1 MVGVTYSARARDGA
15 PRGEPMSEKRKVTV
29 DGEEFEVDIERDGE
43 TWKVRVGGREFSI
56 QVDSRVPGEI
66 TRRSTGRGKRRNRS
80 GTISSS
86 IPGKVVS
93 LHTAVGDR
101 VEEGEVLLILEAM
114 KMQNEI
120 QAPIPGTVSEVNC
133 ESGDSVESNVPLV
146 IIEPFD
152 ESV

>member
-1 MVGVTYSARARDGA
+1 
-15 PRGEPMSEKRKVTV
+15 MSEKRKVTV

>member
-1 MVGVTYSARARDGA
+1 
-15 PRGEPMSEKRKVTV
+15 MSEKRKVTV
-29 DGEEFEVDIERDGE
+29 DGEEFEVDVERDGE

-56 QVDSRVPGEI
+56 QVDGGMPNEV
-66 TRRSTGRGKRRNRS
+66 TRRSTGRGKKRNRS

-93 LHTAVGDR
+93 LHAAVGDR
-101 VEEGEVLLILEAM
+101 VKEGDVLLILEAM

-120 QAPIPGTVSEVNC
+120 QAPIPGAVSEVNC
-133 ESGDSVESNVPLV
+133 ESGDSVEANVPLV

>member
-1 MVGVTYSARARDGA
+1 
-15 PRGEPMSEKRKVTV
+15 MSEKRKVTV
-29 DGEEFEVDIERDGE
+29 DGEEFEVDVERDGE

-56 QVDSRVPGEI
+56 QVDERVSNEV

-93 LHTAVGDR
+93 LHAAVGDR
-101 VEEGEVLLILEAM
+101 VKEGEVLLILEAM

-120 QAPIPGTVSEVNC
+120 QAPIQGTVSEVNC
-133 ESGDSVESNVPLV
+133 ESGDSVEANVPLV

>member
-1 MVGVTYSARARDGA
+1 
-15 PRGEPMSEKRKVTV
+15 MSEKRKVTV

-56 QVDSRVPGEI
+56 QVDSGVPGGV
-66 TRRSTGRGKRRNRS
+66 TRRSTGRGRRKNRS

-93 LHTAVGDR
+93 LHAAVGDR

-133 ESGDSVESNVPLV
+133 ESGDSVEANVPLV

>member
-1 MVGVTYSARARDGA
+1 
-15 PRGEPMSEKRKVTV
+15 MSEKRKVTV
-29 DGEEFEVDIERDGE
+29 DGEEFEVDVERDGE

-56 QVDSRVPGEI
+56 QVDGGMPNEVA
-66 TRRSTGRGKRRNRS
+66 RRSTGRGKKRNRS

-93 LHTAVGDR
+93 LHAAVGDR
-101 VEEGEVLLILEAM
+101 VKEGDVLLILEAM

-120 QAPIPGTVSEVNC
+120 QAPIPGAVSEVNC
-133 ESGDSVESNVPLV
+133 ESGDSVEANVPLV

>member
-1 MVGVTYSARARDGA
+1 
-15 PRGEPMSEKRKVTV
+15 MSEKRKVTV
-29 DGEEFEVDIERDGE
+29 DGEEFEVDVERDGE

-56 QVDSRVPGEI
+56 QVDGGMPNEVA
-66 TRRSTGRGKRRNRS
+66 RRSTGRGKKRNRS

-93 LHTAVGDR
+93 LHAAVGDR
-101 VEEGEVLLILEAM
+101 VKEGDVLLILEAM

-120 QAPIPGTVSEVNC
+120 QAPIPGAVSEVNC
-133 ESGDSVESNVPLV
+133 ESGDSVEANMPLV

>member
-1 MVGVTYSARARDGA
+1 
-15 PRGEPMSEKRKVTV
+15 MSEKRKVTV
-29 DGEEFEVDIERDGE
+29 DGEEFEVDVERDGE

-56 QVDSRVPGEI
+56 QVDEGVSNEV

-93 LHTAVGDR
+93 LHAAVGDR
-101 VEEGEVLLILEAM
+101 VKEGEVLLILEAM

-133 ESGDSVESNVPLV
+133 ESGDSVEANVPLV

>member
-1 MVGVTYSARARDGA
+1 
-15 PRGEPMSEKRKVTV
+15 MSGKRKVTV
-29 DGEEFEVDIERDGE
+29 DGEEFEGDVERDGE
-43 TWKVRVGGREFSI
+43 IWKVRVGGREFSI
-56 QVDSRVPGEI
+56 QVDEGVSNEV

-93 LHTAVGDR
+93 LHAAVGDR
-101 VEEGEVLLILEAM
+101 VKEGEVLLILEAM

-120 QAPIPGTVSEVNC
+120 QAPIQGTVSEVNC
-133 ESGDSVESNVPLV
+133 ESGDSVEANVPLV

>member
-1 MVGVTYSARARDGA
+1 
-15 PRGEPMSEKRKVTV
+15 MSEKRKVTV
-29 DGEEFEVDIERDGE
+29 DGEEFEVDVERDGE

-56 QVDSRVPGEI
+56 QVDEGVSNAV

-93 LHTAVGDR
+93 LHAAVGDR
-101 VEEGEVLLILEAM
+101 VKEGEVLLILEAM

-120 QAPIPGTVSEVNC
+120 QAPIQGTVSEVNC
-133 ESGDSVESNVPLV
+133 ESGDSVEANVPLV

>member
-1 MVGVTYSARARDGA
+1 
-15 PRGEPMSEKRKVTV
+15 MSEKRKVTV
-29 DGEEFEVDIERDGE
+29 DGEEFEVDVERDGE

-56 QVDSRVPGEI
+56 QVDEGVSNEV

-93 LHTAVGDR
+93 LHAAVGDR
-101 VEEGEVLLILEAM
+101 VKEGEVLLILEAM

-120 QAPIPGTVSEVNC
+120 QAPIQGTVCEVNC
-133 ESGDSVESNVPLV
+133 ESGDSVEANVPLV

>member
-1 MVGVTYSARARDGA
+1 
-15 PRGEPMSEKRKVTV
+15 MSEKRKVTV

-56 QVDSRVPGEI
+56 QVDSGVPGEV
-66 TRRSTGRGKRRNRS
+66 TRRSTGRGRRKNRS

-133 ESGDSVESNVPLV
+133 ESGDSVEANVPLV

>member
-1 MVGVTYSARARDGA
+1 
-15 PRGEPMSEKRKVTV
+15 MSEKRKVTV
-29 DGEEFEVDIERDGE
+29 DGEEFEVDVERDGE

-56 QVDSRVPGEI
+56 QVDEGVSNEV

-93 LHTAVGDR
+93 LHAAVGDR
-101 VEEGEVLLILEAM
+101 VKEGEVLLILEAM

-120 QAPIPGTVSEVNC
+120 QAPIQGTVSEVNC
-133 ESGDSVESNVPLV
+133 ESGDSVEANVPLV

>member
-1 MVGVTYSARARDGA
+1 
-15 PRGEPMSEKRKVTV
+15 MSEKRKVTV
-29 DGEEFEVDIERDGE
+29 DGEEFEVDIEKDGE

>member
-1 MVGVTYSARARDGA
+1 
-15 PRGEPMSEKRKVTV
+15 MSEKRKVTV

-56 QVDSRVPGEI
+56 QVDSGMPSEV
-66 TRRSTGRGKRRNRS
+66 TKRSTGRGRRRNRS

-93 LHTAVGDR
+93 LHAAVGDQ

-133 ESGDSVESNVPLV
+133 ESGDSVEANVPLV
-146 IIEPFD
+146 IIEPID

>member
-1 MVGVTYSARARDGA
+1 
-15 PRGEPMSEKRKVTV
+15 MSEKRKVTV

-56 QVDSRVPGEI
+56 QVDSGVPGEV
-66 TRRSTGRGKRRNRS
+66 TRRSTGRGRRKNRS

-93 LHTAVGDR
+93 LHAAVGDR

-120 QAPIPGTVSEVNC
+120 QAPIQGTVSEVNC
-133 ESGDSVESNVPLV
+133 ESGDSVEANVPLV

>member
-1 MVGVTYSARARDGA
+1 
-15 PRGEPMSEKRKVTV
+15 MSGKRKVTV
-29 DGEEFEVDIERDGE
+29 DGEEFEVDVERDGE

-56 QVDSRVPGEI
+56 QVDEGVSNEV

-93 LHTAVGDR
+93 LHAAVGDR
-101 VEEGEVLLILEAM
+101 VKEGEVLLILEAM

-120 QAPIPGTVSEVNC
+120 QAPIQGTVSEVNC
-133 ESGDSVESNVPLV
+133 ESGDSVEANVPLV

>member
-1 MVGVTYSARARDGA
+1 
-15 PRGEPMSEKRKVTV
+15 MSEKRKVTV
-29 DGEEFEVDIERDGE
+29 DGEEFEVDVERDGE

-56 QVDSRVPGEI
+56 QVDSGVPGEV
-66 TRRSTGRGKRRNRS
+66 TRRSTGRGRRKNRS

-93 LHTAVGDR
+93 LHAAVGDR

-133 ESGDSVESNVPLV
+133 ESGDSVEANAPLV

>member
-1 MVGVTYSARARDGA
+1 
-15 PRGEPMSEKRKVTV
+15 MSEKRKVTV

-56 QVDSRVPGEI
+56 QVDSGMPSEI
-66 TRRSTGRGKRRNRS
+66 TKRSTGRGRRRNRS

-93 LHTAVGDR
+93 LHAAVGDR

-133 ESGDSVESNVPLV
+133 ESGDSVEANVPLV